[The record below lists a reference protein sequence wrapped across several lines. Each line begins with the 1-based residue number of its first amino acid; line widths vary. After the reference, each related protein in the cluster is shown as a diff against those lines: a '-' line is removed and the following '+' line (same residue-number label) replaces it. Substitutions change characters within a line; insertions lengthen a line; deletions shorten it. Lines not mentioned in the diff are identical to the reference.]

1 MFVSDPLGWNKELE
15 KGVKKRFIPPS
26 QIMTFPFSAPYDFV
40 IQKGRKTFFPNN
52 SSGPDCF
59 CLADSSGIPY
69 DIEDQL
75 NWVLS
80 EFVKKLNQPPSTEAE
95 NGHHVSRSHFSFTA
109 PVSWSRLRFLFMVHV
124 RISRTW
130 LAFLVHVSRPP
141 HPFLGRGQTFHVHV
155 HVGFTFRM
163 FQRASYYS

>member
-1 MFVSDPLGWNKELE
+1 MFDKELE

-69 DIEDQL
+69 DIEDQS

-95 NGHHVSRSHFSFTA
+95 NDHHVSRSHFSFTA
-109 PVSWSRLRFLFMVHV
+109 PVSRSRLHFLFIVHV
-124 RISRTW
+124 RVSRSWFTF
-130 LAFLVHVSRPP
+130 AFPVRGSRFSFMFLVHRTHFSVEGKR
-141 HPFLGRGQTFHVHV
+141 
-155 HVGFTFRM
+155 FTFSAPVII
-163 FQRASYYS
+163 ASV